1 MNNMFT
7 VYASISCLFSFQ
19 IVPSSLQT
27 CKQFGEILTATDT
40 RRLYQIV
47 DVREPNELAA
57 ASIEGADIINLPL
70 STAGEWSDDVKD
82 GKILDKSKPTLCL
95 CKVGMRSMKMANF
108 LTQAGYTDV
117 YNIDGGIN
125 EYSQEVDPSVP
136 LY

>member
-1 MNNMFT
+1 MNSFNPYDH
-7 VYASISCLFSFQ
+7 VYFIIVILHTRFSLFK
-19 IVPSSLQT
+19 T
-27 CKQFGEILTATDT
+27 CKQFGEILSATDT

-47 DVREPNELAA
+47 DVREPNELAT

-82 GKILDKSKPTLCL
+82 GTILDKSKPTLCL

-108 LTQAGYTDV
+108 LVQAGYSDV

-125 EYSQEVDPSVP
+125 EYSQIDPSIP

>member
-1 MNNMFT
+1 MF
-7 VYASISCLFSFQ
+7 ILIPNRSF
-19 IVPSSLQT
+19 SLQT

>member
-1 MNNMFT
+1 MFT

>member
-1 MNNMFT
+1 MFT

-57 ASIEGADIINLPL
+57 ASIEGVDIINLPL

>member
-1 MNNMFT
+1 M
-7 VYASISCLFSFQ
+7 
-19 IVPSSLQT
+19 
-27 CKQFGEILTATDT
+27 
-40 RRLYQIV
+40 YQIV

-57 ASIEGADIINLPL
+57 ASIEGVDIINLPL
-70 STAGEWSDDVKD
+70 RTAGEWYDDVKD